1 MRTYLSFPLV
11 LALLLLNSTAWTQG
25 TAPWKLV
32 WSDEF
37 NYTGLPDSTKWSYD
51 TGGNGWGNKELEYYT
66 RADTSNAVVR
76 DGHLYL
82 TARKESRGDNQ
93 YTSARLVTKGMGDWL
108 YGRIEVRA
116 KLPAGRGLWP
126 AIWMLS
132 TDWKYGGWPAS
143 GEIDIME
150 NVGFKPDSVFG
161 SVHTKR
167 FNHVIHTGFTKGL
180 YISDPY
186 TEFHIYAIEWSP
198 VAIRFFVD
206 NKEYS
211 VFHNSGNGFEEWPFD
226 RRFHLL
232 LNVAVGGGW
241 GGQKGVDDSI
251 FPRSMVVDYVRV
263 YQQTL
268 R

>member
-1 MRTYLSFPLV
+1 MKKHYYRLLIV
-11 LALLLLNSTAWTQG
+11 LLLPAYSVVAQDTA
-25 TAPWKLV
+25 ARKLV

-37 NYTGLPDSTKWSYD
+37 NYAGLPDSTKWSYD

-66 RADTSNAVVR
+66 RADTANAVVR
-76 DGHLYL
+76 GGYLYL
-82 TARKESRGDNQ
+82 TARKEVKGDNQ
-93 YTSARLVTKGMGDWL
+93 YTSARLVTKGKGDWL

-132 TDWKYGGWPAS
+132 TEWKYGGWPAS
-143 GEIDIME
+143 GEIDVME

-161 SVHTKR
+161 SVHTGK

-180 YISDPY
+180 YIGDPY

-198 VAIRFFVD
+198 SAIRFFVD

-241 GGQKGVDDSI
+241 GGQKGVDDGI

-263 YQQTL
+263 YQQM
-268 R
+268 